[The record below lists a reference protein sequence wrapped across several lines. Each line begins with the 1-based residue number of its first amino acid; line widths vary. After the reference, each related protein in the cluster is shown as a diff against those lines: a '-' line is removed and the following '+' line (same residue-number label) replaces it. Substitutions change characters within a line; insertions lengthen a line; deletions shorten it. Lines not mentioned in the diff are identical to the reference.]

1 MSFYGKQFAG
11 IFGGG
16 GGGGSGTPQQ
26 EAPSGD
32 VNGVNVT
39 YTLSGT
45 PVADEGVMLW
55 LDGIMQYQGIGLD
68 YTISGATITMT
79 TAPETGQTLWAVYGT

>member
-16 GGGGSGTPQQ
+16 GGGAAGTPQQ
-26 EAPSGD
+26 EAPSGA

-45 PVADEGVMLW
+45 PVSNASVTLW
-55 LDGIMQYQGIGLD
+55 LDGIVQYQGIGLD
-68 YTISGATITMT
+68 YTISGSTITMA
-79 TAPETGQTLWAVYGT
+79 TAPVTNQTLWATYGT